1 MLHSNDGDDENP
13 YANAF
18 NEDKEDENPFT
29 TAFQAPISGLRSM
42 IQDKIVGTYSNAKEA
57 IGEAY
62 QQ

>member
-29 TAFQAPISGLRSM
+29 TAF
-42 IQDKIVGTYSNAKEA
+42 
-57 IGEAY
+57 
-62 QQ
+62 